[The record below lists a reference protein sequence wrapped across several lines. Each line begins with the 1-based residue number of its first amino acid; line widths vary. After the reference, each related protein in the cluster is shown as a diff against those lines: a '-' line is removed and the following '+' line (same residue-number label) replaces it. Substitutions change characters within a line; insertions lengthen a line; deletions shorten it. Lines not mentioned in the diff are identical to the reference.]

1 MARRPTPIV
10 IQSPERK
17 SDVSQFGQLLGTI
30 GQLGQ
35 QFRQREQRKALEQ
48 KVVQLG
54 VSPETTKLAGTE
66 ALTKFLIGRKME
78 EATITKI
85 AEAVQTAAG
94 TRPEVTTRPPTA
106 PPDVTVPPIPS
117 EALTQP
123 IQLGREAVAD
133 VTQVPRLS
141 PELAQAAATLRGT
154 GAIGETAFAGL
165 TGLVGKPTPVSPF
178 AKIDPSKY
186 TNESIKRFEK
196 SGLVSDLDVRI
207 ENIESKLGGKSIFDA
222 TNDLRGEFVDLSKT
236 FRDVRDSFARVE
248 ESAKEPSAAGDIAL
262 IFNYMKMLDPA
273 SVVRE
278 SEFATAQNAAG
289 VPDRIRVQ
297 YNKILRGEKLAENTR
312 ADFVKRAK
320 QLFSRQ
326 NKQHEKRKQ
335 TFTGLADRFGLD
347 PQNVVIPLED
357 PLFEGVQ
364 LAPTPVSVPPAVGGK
379 FTIKE
384 IK

>member
-1 MARRPTPIV
+1 MSQAVKAGLPKEEAR
-10 IQSPERK
+10 
-17 SDVSQFGQLLGTI
+17 LLN
-30 GQLGQ
+30 
-35 QFRQREQRKALEQ
+35 
-48 KVVQLG
+48 
-54 VSPETTKLAGTE
+54 TE
-66 ALTKFLIGRKME
+66 ALAKFLIGRKTE

-85 AEAVQTAAG
+85 AEAAQTAAG
-94 TRPEVTTRPPTA
+94 TRPEVITRPPTA
-106 PPDVTVPPIPS
+106 PPEVTVPSIPT

-123 IQLGREAVAD
+123 IQLGREPVTD
-133 VTQVPRLS
+133 VTQVPRLT
-141 PELAQAAATLRGT
+141 PELAKAAATLRAT
-154 GAIGETAFAGL
+154 GAVGPEAFAGL
-165 TGLVGKPTPVSPF
+165 TGLVGEPTPVSPF

-186 TNESIKRFEK
+186 TKESVRRFER
-196 SGLVSDLDVRI
+196 SGLVSDLDVRPEDI
-207 ENIESKLGGKSIFDA
+207 ASKLGGKSIFEA

-297 YNKILRGEKLAENTR
+297 YNKILQGEKLAPNTR
-312 ADFVKRAK
+312 QDFVKRAK
-320 QLFSRQ
+320 QLFNRQ
-326 NKQHEKRKQ
+326 NKQHTKRKQ
-335 TFTGLADRFGLD
+335 TFTGLANRFGLD

-357 PLFEGVQ
+357 PLFI
-364 LAPTPVSVPPAVGGK
+364 APISPTGIGKPK

-384 IK
+384 VK